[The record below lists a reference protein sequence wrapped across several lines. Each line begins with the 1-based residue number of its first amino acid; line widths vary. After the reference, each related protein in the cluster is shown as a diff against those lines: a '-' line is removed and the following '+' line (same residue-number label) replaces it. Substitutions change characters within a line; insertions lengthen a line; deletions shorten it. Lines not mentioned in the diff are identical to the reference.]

1 MWKEDFAMKKFIGRK
16 SELDALEKLYNSSGF
31 QMTVIYGRRRIGK
44 STLIKEF
51 IKGKKAVF
59 FTATRVGIHRNLEL
73 FGKQVL
79 ETLSPAAGALAFE
92 SMDALFTFI
101 GDSCKKERTIIV
113 IDEFPYLAEADGS
126 ILSVLQKFIDNQW
139 LDGQMD
145 LILCGSSVSFME
157 NEVLSEKSP
166 LFGRRTSQI
175 KLEPFQYLDAAEFV
189 PGYSREEQAICY
201 GVTGGV
207 AKYLSL
213 FDDSKSLDENI
224 ISQFF
229 TKSGYLYEETNNLL
243 TQEFRNVST
252 YSDIIDAISS
262 GVNRLNEI
270 SDKTHIAPTAVSH
283 ALPNLITTGIVV
295 RETAATDEKNKKK
308 VQYNLKDNMFRFW
321 YKFVPNGMGAI
332 ELDKGEIYYQN
343 VVKPNIAGYMGNVF
357 EEMCRF
363 YTLYSGIM
371 GNLNCY
377 VTAVGK
383 WWGSNPAKR
392 EQTDIDIVGLDKISK
407 KAVLGECKFRNEPV
421 DKKVYEDLMV
431 RNNLISR
438 EYRVVQYLLF
448 SKSGFTEWIQKNT
461 DPSLVKKVT
470 LEEMYF
476 Q

>member
-1 MWKEDFAMKKFIGRK
+1 MEKFIGRK
-16 SELDALEKLYNSSGF
+16 NELDALEKLYNTPGF

-51 IKGKKAVF
+51 IKEKKAVF
-59 FTATRVGIHRNLEL
+59 FTATRAGIHRNLEL
-73 FGKQVL
+73 LGKQALEVL
-79 ETLSPAAGALAFE
+79 APAVGALAFE
-92 SMDALFTFI
+92 NMDALFSFI
-101 GDSCKKERTIIV
+101 GDSCQEERTIIV

-126 ILSVLQKFIDNQW
+126 ILSVLQNYIDNQW
-139 LDGQMD
+139 LNGQMD

-224 ISQFF
+224 ITQFF

-243 TQEFRNVST
+243 TQEFRNVSS
-252 YSDIIDAISS
+252 YSDIIEAISS
-262 GVNRLNEI
+262 GANRLNEI
-270 SDKTHIAPTAVSH
+270 SDKTHIAQTAVSH
-283 ALPNLITTGIVV
+283 ALSNLITTGIVV

-321 YKFVPNGMGAI
+321 YKYVPNGIGAI
-332 ELDKGEIYYQN
+332 ELDKGELYYQN
-343 VVKPNIAGYMGNVF
+343 AVKPRIAEYMGNVF

-363 YTLYSGIM
+363 YTLHSGIM
-371 GNLNCY
+371 GRLNCY
-377 VTAVGK
+377 VTTVGK
-383 WWGSNPAKR
+383 WWGTNPGKR
-392 EQTDIDIVGLDKISK
+392 MQTDIDIVGLDKMSK
-407 KAVLGECKFRNEPV
+407 KAVLGECKFKNEPV
-421 DKKVYEDLMV
+421 DKKIYEDLMD
-431 RNNLISR
+431 RNGLISR
-438 EYRVVQYLLF
+438 EYMIVQYLLF
-448 SKSGFTEWIQKNT
+448 SKSGFSEWVRENT
-461 DPSLVKKVT
+461 DPSLVKKIT
-470 LEEMYF
+470 LQEMYCIENT
-476 Q
+476 